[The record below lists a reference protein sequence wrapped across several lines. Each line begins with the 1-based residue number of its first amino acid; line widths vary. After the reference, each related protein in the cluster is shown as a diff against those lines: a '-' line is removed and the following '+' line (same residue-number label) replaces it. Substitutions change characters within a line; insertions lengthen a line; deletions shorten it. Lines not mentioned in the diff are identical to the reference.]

1 MANEVKIKLTDAQRA
16 KIKSAT
22 GKDMS
27 EIRVG
32 SLGKNPAVSAT
43 EKTLSARVV
52 AKQSAFRLTAAKQ
65 SAMRV
70 NSAKQLSA
78 KQLSAKQL
86 SAKQLSAKQ
95 LSAKQLSAKQLSAKQ
110 LSAKQT
116 T

>member
-43 EKTLSARVV
+43 QKTLSARVV
-52 AKQSAFRLTAAKQ
+52 AKQSAFRQNAAKQ
-65 SAMRV
+65 SAMRL
-70 NSAKQLSA
+70 NSAKQTATRLTA
-78 KQLSAKQL
+78 KVLTAKE
-86 SAKQLSAKQ
+86 
-95 LSAKQLSAKQLSAKQ
+95 
-110 LSAKQT
+110 T
-116 T
+116 M